1 MSKKYNNYNNTNN
14 SLNINIEELKG
25 SRVTLNNDKNKYLI
39 LFPGDINF
47 ITQVEDLLTFVKT
60 EFEKLQENEE
70 EIAEN
75 LTEEEQVKV
84 FNERLG
90 KIKDILNTVKSKF
103 NSAFNDDNAYERIF
117 GTVADIQLIIIV
129 ITRVYEY
136 AVSLREKENRVTE
149 NYTAK
154 YRK

>member
-1 MSKKYNNYNNTNN
+1 MSKKYNNYNNNISN
-14 SLNINIEELKG
+14 SLNLNIEELKG
-25 SRVTLNNDKNKYLI
+25 SKVTINNDKNKYLI

-47 ITQVEDLLTFVKT
+47 ITQVEDLLTFVKI
-60 EFEKLQENEE
+60 EFEKLQEEKIE
-70 EIAEN
+70 EN
-75 LTEEEQVKV
+75 LTEEEQIKV
-84 FNERLG
+84 FNERLS
-90 KIKDILNTVKSKF
+90 KIKEILNTVKSKF
-103 NSAFNDDNAYERIF
+103 NSAFNDEGAYERIF
-117 GTVADIQLIIIV
+117 GTVADIQLIITV

>member
-25 SRVTLNNDKNKYLI
+25 SKVTINNDKNKYLI

-60 EFEKLQENEE
+60 EFEKLQEE
-70 EIAEN
+70 EIENN

-90 KIKDILNTVKSKF
+90 KIKSILNTVKAKF

-117 GTVADIQLIIIV
+117 GTVADIQLIITV

>member
-25 SRVTLNNDKNKYLI
+25 SRVTINNDKNKYLI

-60 EFEKLQENEE
+60 EFEKLQEE
-70 EIAEN
+70 EIENN

-90 KIKDILNTVKSKF
+90 KIKDILNTVKAKF

-117 GTVADIQLIIIV
+117 GTVADIQLIITV

>member
-25 SRVTLNNDKNKYLI
+25 SRVTINNDKNKYLI

-60 EFEKLQENEE
+60 EFEKLQEE
-70 EIAEN
+70 EIENN

-90 KIKDILNTVKSKF
+90 KIKEILNTVKAKF

-117 GTVADIQLIIIV
+117 GTVADIQLIITV

>member
-25 SRVTLNNDKNKYLI
+25 SRVTINNDKNKYLI

-60 EFEKLQENEE
+60 EFEKLQEE
-70 EIAEN
+70 EITNN

-117 GTVADIQLIIIV
+117 GTVADIQLIITV

>member
-25 SRVTLNNDKNKYLI
+25 SRVTINNDKNKYLI

-60 EFEKLQENEE
+60 EFEKLQEE
-70 EIAEN
+70 EITNN

-117 GTVADIQLIIIV
+117 GTVADIQLIITV

-136 AVSLREKENRVTE
+136 AVSLREKENKVTE